1 MKSVQI
7 KERLIQ
13 NEDLLIDVL
22 EKYGFCHIK
31 KIKQDEIRCAYDE
44 ESNPTSVVINLENL
58 FCTIWSKNIRG
69 DIFTILQFNSGQT
82 FSQVHRY
89 LSSLF
94 KDKEIIEEIKPK
106 KLLFNG
112 FFKQF
117 IGSEQK
123 EQVYNEIILNEYKQ
137 IPSIRFIE
145 DNISA
150 KTQRRFNIMYD
161 YKSQY
166 IMIPW
171 FNCEGKLVGVRGRN
185 NDDESVAPRYMTF
198 HSFKKGDYLYGYNV
212 NREEILK
219 RRSIILVE
227 SEKATMQL
235 YDMNIRNVVSVG
247 SHTLTPQQIRHLK
260 FDVDEII
267 IAFDKDVTRE
277 ELIKECQKIKEIL
290 PKVKIYIIW
299 DYDNLLDEKDSPT
312 DKGIEVF
319 KQLYKTKR
327 IYREVKKD
335 E

>member
-44 ESNPTSVVINLENL
+44 DSNPTSVVINLDNL
-58 FCTIWSKNIRG
+58 SCTIWSKNTKG
-69 DIFTILQFNSGQT
+69 DIYTILQFNSGQS
-82 FSQVHRY
+82 FSQVHNY

-94 KDKEIIEEIKPK
+94 DGEEVEEEIKPK

-123 EQVYNEIILNEYKQ
+123 EQVYDEIILSEYKP
-137 IPSIRFIE
+137 IPNIRFIE
-145 DNISA
+145 DNISSR
-150 KTQRRFNIMYD
+150 TQRKFNIMYD

-171 FNCEGKLVGVRGRN
+171 YNCECKLVGVRGRN
-185 NDDESVAPRYMTF
+185 NDDDSVAPRYMTF

-212 NREEILK
+212 NREEIIR
-219 RRSIILVE
+219 RRSVILVE

-235 YDMNIRNVVSVG
+235 YDMNIKNAVSVG
-247 SHTLTPQQIRHLK
+247 SHTLTTQQIRHLK

-299 DYDNLLDEKDSPT
+299 DNDNLLDEKDSPT
-312 DKGIEVF
+312 DKGIKVF

-327 IYREVKKD
+327 IYKEVKKD